1 MTLPGIV
8 TMLGQGLTKQS
19 PCPGIVFAWIK
30 RCCLQT
36 LWHVV
41 AALWAFCSRQLFLT
55 SPRQHQLLIRLCP
68 ACLAACVPFLTFRD
82 SPDFT
87 KTSQDGYTF
96 DTYWEGR
103 MIAKDIVSKHTE
115 SKQPHMRKHRHHDHM
130 DAEEVMASFHA
141 T

>member
-1 MTLPGIV
+1 MHAHDAVRHHQAVSISWGETCLHKTPLLANILACGGSPWGFSQLPAV
-8 TMLGQGLTKQS
+8 PDYSKAAAPTPS
-19 PCPGIVFAWIK
+19 VVPYPS
-30 RCCLQT
+30 CCLCA
-36 LWHVV
+36 VS
-41 AALWAFCSRQLFLT
+41 A
-55 SPRQHQLLIRLCP
+55 
-68 ACLAACVPFLTFRD
+68 FRD

-103 MIAKDIVSKHTE
+103 MIAKDIVNKHTE
-115 SKQPHMRKHRHHDHM
+115 TKQPHMRKHRHHDHM